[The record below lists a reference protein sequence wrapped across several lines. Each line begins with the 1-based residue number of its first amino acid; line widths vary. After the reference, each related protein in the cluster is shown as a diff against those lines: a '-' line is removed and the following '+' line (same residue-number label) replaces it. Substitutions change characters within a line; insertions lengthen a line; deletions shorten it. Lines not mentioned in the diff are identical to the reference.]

1 MLYWSLMKKCLVVSL
16 WMLMGSLAWAE
27 TTINETNH
35 YAYGANIGWTEMRGD
50 LTNGVVMGQY
60 ACTGFVW
67 SANCGWISFGNG
79 PTNGWEYSNASVDDW
94 GVNFDG
100 LGELSGMA
108 YGANVGWIT
117 FEQTYGMP
125 TIDLMTG
132 LMTGYAYGANVG
144 WISLSNA
151 QAVVQT
157 DRLDGGPD
165 SDADGLPDAWEYRE
179 VGDLTTLSDGGHDED
194 LDGSSDVA
202 EYGADTGPMDDT
214 SLLEI
219 TVYTENLHTNELTWP
234 VEDTRFYTVVENTNL
249 AASAD
254 WTDVG
259 LGLMT
264 PDPSGTMTR
273 EVTAPGGAVWRGYG
287 IQATVPLGE

>member
-1 MLYWSLMKKCLVVSL
+1 MKKILMVLL
-16 WMLMGSLAWAE
+16 WMAAGSLAQAE

-35 YAYGANIGWTEMRGD
+35 YAYGANIGWAEMRGD
-50 LTNGVVMGQY
+50 LTNGAVMGQY
-60 ACTGFVW
+60 YCTGFVW
-67 SANCGWISFGNG
+67 SANCGWISMGNG
-79 PTNGWEYSNASVDDW
+79 PTNGWEYSNVSSNDW

-100 LGELSGMA
+100 LGALSGVA

-125 TIDLMTG
+125 TIDLRTG
-132 LMTGYAYGANVG
+132 LMDGYVYGANVG

-157 DRLDGGPD
+157 DRLDAGPD
-165 SDADGLPDAWEYRE
+165 SDADGLPDSWEYRE
-179 VGDLTTLSDGGHDED
+179 AGDLTTLTDGGHDAD
-194 LDGSSDVA
+194 ADGASDVV
-202 EYGADTGPMDDT
+202 EYGADTGPTNDA

-219 TVYTENLHTNELTWP
+219 TAYTENLRTNQLTWP
-234 VEDTRFYTVVENTNL
+234 VEETRFYTVVENTNMT
-249 AASAD
+249 STN
-254 WTDVG
+254 WTDCG
-259 LGLMT
+259 LGLMA

-273 EVTAPGGAVWRGYG
+273 EVPSPAGSIWRGYG